1 MSGRLITY
9 FLLLSAAWGSSFL
22 FTKLGTV
29 EFGPVA
35 TAFLRVAIGALFLLP
50 AFLVPRIR
58 RDFQRKALPILFAG
72 TLNSGL
78 PFALYAFAVMHIS
91 TGLTSILN
99 ATVPLIG
106 AVIAWVWLRDRPDNA
121 RIAGLFIGMIGVI
134 MLVLVRSASGPLHST
149 PVNSEVNEHHDW
161 MALLAMLAC
170 IGATTCYGFAASFTK
185 RFMSDVHPLSV
196 SAGSL
201 AGASLILAVP
211 AWLTW
216 PEGTPSA
223 QAWGSLA
230 IVGILCTGLAYVLF
244 FTIIQSAGPA
254 KALTVTF
261 VVPVFALFYGVVF
274 LGETINVGTL
284 LCGVVIVCGVV
295 LATGLW
301 RPRALLSEASSK
313 P

>member
-1 MSGRLITY
+1 MNGRLLAY

-22 FTKLGTV
+22 FTKVGAE
-29 EFGPVA
+29 EFGAVT
-35 TAFLRVAIGALFLLP
+35 TAFLRVGIGAAFLLP

-58 RDFQRKALPILFAG
+58 RDFQRKALPILFSG
-72 TLNSGL
+72 ILNSGL

-106 AVIAWVWLRDRPDNA
+106 AVIAWLWLKDRPDNA
-121 RIAGLFIGMIGVI
+121 RILGLLIGMVGVI
-134 MLVLVRSASGPLHST
+134 LLVLARSASGPLHSNAAAGSGED
-149 PVNSEVNEHHDW
+149 PDG

-185 RFMSDVHPLSV
+185 RFLQGVHPLSV
-196 SAGSL
+196 STGSML
-201 AGASLILAVP
+201 GASMCLAVP

-216 PEGTPSA
+216 PAGTPSA
-223 QAWGSLA
+223 QAWGAMA
-230 IVGILCTGLAYVLF
+230 IVGIVCTGLAYVLF
-244 FTIIQSAGPA
+244 FSIIQSAGPA

-274 LGETINVGTL
+274 LGETINLATL
-284 LCGVVIVCGVV
+284 LCGVVIVCGVA

-301 RPRALLSEASSK
+301 RPRALLSAAQTK
-313 P
+313 R